1 MTLVRDL
8 GKKDQRDKLIYERVR
23 RAEIQYGIKLRKI
36 ARHIGE
42 VIRAFPPGDPRS
54 LPEIR
59 RILTGYAELLKPWSK
74 NLAAAMLTD
83 VLKRDEKAWAEQT
96 KNMSQGLRLELATA
110 PTGVTFRELQARQVD
125 LITSLPLEAAQ
136 RVHKLTEEALSSS
149 ARAND
154 IKREILRSG
163 EVTESRATLIA
174 RTEVGR
180 ASTNFSQAR
189 AEYVGS
195 EGYIWRT
202 AHDGDVRK
210 SHKKMEGRFVR
221 WDDPPELDN
230 MTGHAGCLPNCRCY
244 PEIVLPDDHLV

>member
-1 MTLVRDL
+1 MSLVLDL
-8 GKKDQRDKLIYERVR
+8 SPKDRRDKLIYERIR

-36 ARHIGE
+36 ARHVGE
-42 VIRAFPPGDPRS
+42 VVRAFPPGDPRS

-59 RILTGYAELLKPWSK
+59 RILYGYAELLKPWAK
-74 NLAAAMLTD
+74 ATANAMLAD
-83 VLKRDEKAWAEQT
+83 VMKRDEAAWAQQT
-96 KNMSQGLRLELATA
+96 KGMSQALRLELAKA
-110 PTGVTFRELQARQVD
+110 PTGITFHRLQQEQIT
-125 LITSLPLEAAQ
+125 LITSLPIEASQ
-136 RVHKLTEEALSSS
+136 RVHALTEEGLSTA
-149 ARAND
+149 ARFP
-154 IKREILRSG
+154 EIQKEIMRTG

-202 AHDGDVRK
+202 AHDGDVRP
-210 SHKKMEGRFVR
+210 SHKKMEGKFVK
-221 WDDPPELDN
+221 WDDAPTLDN